1 MFSGIAHSRLANSE
15 TAPLAARDGTA
26 TDRVS
31 RADYLIAAALAACA
45 IALYAPLGLR
55 LARGVYLEYFNL
67 AFDFDPIRYVG
78 TFGLTPADAGGIKHP
93 LVLLLRPLAWPFLA
107 AGLDAKQAAVLV
119 MACFGGGSV
128 AICYLFLRVIQ
139 AARVEAAALT
149 VLFAVT
155 GTQVFT
161 AIITE
166 SYGPAGFGIAALWLV
181 TALRLADGKDRSWQ
195 RYAIAVFCFGV
206 TVTNVM
212 QVVIAEFLVSLRD
225 VGLVRAVKRG
235 ILFGLVCALII
246 AVLAAAVWHQELREA
261 LADPVF
267 ALKQVYWLRTKGE
280 RTGAFQVIRTFIAWS
295 FVSPDYDT
303 IHLPEGIDMRDFRSW
318 RFSWAGEVAVW
329 CWLMFLAGGVLGWL
343 TNRRAWWLGGG
354 IATALLANIVFHFDF
369 QFRGSL
375 YIYAAH
381 MHFLVFALAAGLAPR
396 VRALA
401 AGRWVY
407 IGAVVALTVLI
418 GANNL
423 PIAAEFA
430 RSFDTV
436 TIDCPAPCTE
446 QTPQ

>member
-1 MFSGIAHSRLANSE
+1 MFSEIAQSRLANTEPVPRS
-15 TAPLAARDGTA
+15 ARDGA
-26 TDRVS
+26 ASDRIS
-31 RADYLIAAALAACA
+31 RADYWVAAALAGCA
-45 IALYAPLGLR
+45 IALYAALGLR
-55 LARGVYLEYFNL
+55 LARGVYLEYYNL

-107 AGLDAKQAAVLV
+107 VGLDAKQSAVLV
-119 MACFGGGSV
+119 MTCFGGGSI
-128 AICYLFLRVIQ
+128 AICYLFMRVIH
-139 AARVEAAALT
+139 AAHVEAAVLT

-155 GTQVFT
+155 GTQIFT
-161 AIITE
+161 SIVTE
-166 SYGPAGFGIAALWLV
+166 AYGPAGFGIAALWLV
-181 TALRLADGKDRSWQ
+181 TALRLADGEGRSWR

-212 QVVIAEFLVSLRD
+212 QVVVAELLVAWRE
-225 VGLVRAVKRG
+225 VGLFRALKRC
-235 ILFGLVCALII
+235 IVFGLICALII
-246 AVLAAAVWHQELREA
+246 AVLAIAIWHHELRDA

-280 RTGAFQVIRTFIAWS
+280 RTGAFQVIRTFIAYS
-295 FVSPDYDT
+295 FVSPDYDFV
-303 IHLPEGIDMRDFRSW
+303 HLPEGIDMRDFRSW
-318 RFSWAGEVAVW
+318 RFSWVGTAAVW
-329 CWLMFLAGGVLGWL
+329 SWLAFLAGGVFGWL

-354 IATALLANIVFHFDF
+354 VAATLLLNIMFHFDF

-381 MHFLVFALAAGLAPR
+381 MHFLVFALAAGLAAR
-396 VRALA
+396 VREMA
-401 AGRWVY
+401 AGRWAY
-407 IGAVVALTVLI
+407 IGAVVVLTVLI

-423 PIAAEFA
+423 PIAVAFT

-446 QTPQ
+446 QAPQ